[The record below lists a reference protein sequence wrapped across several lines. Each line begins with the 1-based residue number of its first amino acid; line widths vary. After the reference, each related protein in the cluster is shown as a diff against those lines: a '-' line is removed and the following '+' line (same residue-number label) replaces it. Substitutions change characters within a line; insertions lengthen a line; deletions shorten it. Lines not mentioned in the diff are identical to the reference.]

1 MQPDFYDAPIP
12 VPPDGE
18 VFIVYTQH
26 PERSEVSR
34 IRDPSQLGVTTRK
47 PI

>member
-1 MQPDFYDAPIP
+1 MQPDFYGDPIL
-12 VPPDGE
+12 VPLDGE

-34 IRDPSQLGVTTRK
+34 IRDPSQLRVTTKK